1 MFLFFALIIWGMQ
14 TTSTSEENVTR
25 KHRKREEW
33 RSGTVPECED
43 NWDTGHVQ
51 KDNPTCNIRL
61 QKLNKFSFLGKTM
74 SSDTRSLHE
83 IKIRIAA
90 AKLAFTDKIL
100 ITNKFLLRQDR
111 VLDAYITPV
120 LMHGSEVQ
128 TFFLKSVKTIS
139 AAEMWFIR
147 LTNEF

>member
-1 MFLFFALIIWGMQ
+1 MFLFFPLIIWGMQ
-14 TTSTSEENVTR
+14 TTSTSEENVTG

-33 RSGTVPECED
+33 RSATVPECED

-61 QKLNKFSFLGKTM
+61 QKLNKFSFLGKTV

-100 ITNKFLLRQDR
+100 INQQISSETRQSSRCRHYTSPHAWKWSTDIFFKKCKNHQCSR
-111 VLDAYITPV
+111 NVV
-120 LMHGSEVQ
+120 HQ
-128 TFFLKSVKTIS
+128 TD
-139 AAEMWFIR
+139 
-147 LTNEF
+147 